1 MYLPSSGPEV
11 TIQYKFSEGELMTR
25 NTKYQTAIL
34 TLMILLGLAACNS
47 SKNSDSSYEY
57 QFKTEQL
64 NVKQGPADYDACAL
78 VTKADAEA
86 VLGEPLWRGKGG
98 TTTPPGSKACAAV
111 GTAPTPMSMV
121 YIYICPPTTGACRNL
136 G

>member
-57 QFKTEQL
+57 QFTTEQL
-64 NVKQGPADYDACAL
+64 NVTQGPADYDACAL
-78 VTKADAEA
+78 LTKADPDS
-86 VLGEPLWRGKGG
+86 V
-98 TTTPPGSKACAAV
+98 PGS
-111 GTAPTPMSMV
+111 APARRHRHQTPSH
-121 YIYICPPTTGACRNL
+121 GAKPCR
-136 G
+136 